1 VSAAPEQ
8 LPLVLVADDDADIL
22 ALVTLR
28 LRRDG
33 YEVAQARNGEDA
45 LRLAR
50 DLQPDAA
57 VLDVMMPRMTGLDV
71 LAALRADERTSGIPV
86 IVLTAR
92 VQQEDAARARAAGA
106 VEYVTKPFSPHDLS
120 ARLKTFSAGEPVWPR
135 RFSGALDRHA
145 GRRPRRCAGGRCR
158 SIPI

>member
-120 ARLKTFSAGEPVWPR
+120 ARLKT
-135 RFSGALDRHA
+135 LL
-145 GRRPRRCAGGRCR
+145 GR
-158 SIPI
+158 